1 MRGNLVGGPDNH
13 GRSIRTD
20 GSDTIDALAALRR
33 AADQGR
39 TAVLVTVIAVD
50 GQAPSRPGAKVVVVD
65 DTVAAGTLG
74 CAEFDT
80 AGVDL
85 AGELVAGGQATVRR
99 RAVFGHGEVRAL
111 ELFAEA
117 FPPAATVFVVGD
129 NPVGRAVADLARFTG
144 RQAVLLDE
152 DPAMRLRERPLTLGD
167 AVVVSDH
174 DAPYVDE
181 VLRTA
186 LDRPTGFVGMLGSR
200 RHAPAVLGRLRQAG
214 VPQTNLDRLRSPVG
228 LDLGGQTP
236 AEIAL
241 SIMAEIVATGHGR
254 DGARIR
260 TSG

>member
-1 MRGNLVGGPDNH
+1 MGGPGNRD
-13 GRSIRTD
+13 RSGTPD
-20 GSDTIDALAALRR
+20 SSDTIDALAALRR

-50 GQAPSRPGAKVVVVD
+50 GQAPSRPGAKLVVVD

-74 CAEFDT
+74 CSEFDT
-80 AGVDL
+80 AGADL
-85 AGELVAGGQATVRR
+85 AGELVAGGQITVRR

-117 FPPAATVFVVGD
+117 FPPASTVVVVGD
-129 NPVGRAVADLARFTG
+129 TPVSRAVAELARFTG
-144 RQAVLLDE
+144 WQAVLLDD
-152 DPAMRLRERPLTLGD
+152 DPATWLRERPLNLGD

-186 LDRPTGFVGMLGSR
+186 LDGAAGFVGMLGSR
-200 RHAPAVLGRLRQAG
+200 RHAPEVVTRLRQAG
-214 VPQTNLDRLRSPVG
+214 VPQTNLARLRSPVG

-236 AEIAL
+236 REIAL
-241 SIMAEIVATGHGR
+241 SIMAEIVATSHGR

-260 TSG
+260 AAR